1 MRLHKV
7 SLTKSSRVIKCWD
20 CQFLLA
26 LAFTVQNAGGNFIP
40 NRCSL
45 LIKRNEINKAFFS
58 LSFFR
63 KRKTASFQ
71 VFVQM

>member
-1 MRLHKV
+1 MLH
-7 SLTKSSRVIKCWD
+7 

-26 LAFTVQNAGGNFIP
+26 LAGTAQNAVGTFIP

-45 LIKRNEINKAFFS
+45 LIKRTKLTKHFLVFD
-58 LSFFR
+58 FFR
-63 KRKTASFQ
+63 KRKTAAFK